1 MTPRRMIERDLG
13 ANVSAEL
20 GRWGLPA
27 ETDEVL
33 GACVYRYASDTCSL
47 GLFTRGLTHQGD
59 SLFRAAYEDIEQVDL
74 LVLRELVILK
84 GPWATAL
91 LRLRVAD
98 TLYQLP
104 IPYVIYSPVGP
115 LMHCIVTEKLW
126 LTSQE

>member
-1 MTPRRMIERDLG
+1 MTPRRMIEMRLAAD
-13 ANVSAEL
+13 VSGEH

-27 ETDEVL
+27 EADEAL

-74 LVLRELVILK
+74 LVLRELVVLK

-91 LRLRVAD
+91 LRLRVAG
-98 TLYQLP
+98 TLHQLP

-115 LMHCIVTEKLW
+115 LVDYIVTEKLW

>member
-1 MTPRRMIERDLG
+1 MIARRRIERDLA
-13 ANVSAEL
+13 ANVSGGH

-27 ETDEVL
+27 ETDEAL

-47 GLFTRGLTHQGD
+47 GLFTHGLTHQGD
-59 SLFRAAYEDIEQVDL
+59 SLFRTAYETIEQVDL

-91 LRLRVAD
+91 LRIHVAGS
-98 TLYQLP
+98 LHQLP

-115 LMHCIVTEKLW
+115 LMHYIVTEKLW
-126 LTSQE
+126 LVSQE